1 MGQSVGRR
9 LSWLAYRMFMQS
21 ESSILENIWI
31 SIVVVSI
38 TFSRIIQMK
47 LHSQRVIL
55 GHKWCNYW
63 FHVQHLNDKSGK
75 MSKSKGDFLTVS
87 LLEEKGYNPLVYQI
101 LLPYSHIIVSRLSIQ
116 YEVMDNVKTAYEKI
130 LKRVAELSDEGQVDK
145 NKFDEYKKKFLGALE
160 NDLNTSM
167 AITVVYD
174 MLKDDLNDKTKLALI
189 KSFDEVLSL
198 NLTALRGVENNT
210 VDNDMKQYIEE
221 MIQKR
226 ASAKK
231 EKDFAKA
238 DAIREELLS
247 KGIVLKDTREGTVWT
262 IAD

>member
-1 MGQSVGRR
+1 
-9 LSWLAYRMFMQS
+9 
-21 ESSILENIWI
+21 
-31 SIVVVSI
+31 
-38 TFSRIIQMK
+38 MK
-47 LHSQRVIL
+47 
-55 GHKWCNYW
+55 
-63 FHVQHLNDKSGK
+63 
-75 MSKSKGDFLTVS
+75 
-87 LLEEKGYNPLVYQI
+87 
-101 LLPYSHIIVSRLSIQ
+101 
-116 YEVMDNVKTAYEKI
+116 
-130 LKRVAELSDEGQVDK
+130 
-145 NKFDEYKKKFLGALE
+145 EYKKKFLGALE

-189 KSFDEVLSL
+189 ESFDEVLSL